1 MEEGGTDV
9 VEMTEQSEETALLL
23 VVPHLQN
30 NVISKKTLNMQLVVQ
45 YLHTSECLHVSVHC
59 THMHCKHVKMK
70 SPLIHVEPIS
80 RTLLRYC
87 LHISPQEQFILNP

>member
-30 NVISKKTLNMQLVVQ
+30 NVISKKTCNLVQ
-45 YLHTSECLHVSVHC
+45 
-59 THMHCKHVKMK
+59 
-70 SPLIHVEPIS
+70 
-80 RTLLRYC
+80 
-87 LHISPQEQFILNP
+87 